1 VAANAASM
9 PGNNELDAVAVW
21 AAWLQG
27 KVAMIYSWPPTGR
40 MTAGYSQSDK
50 AINFVPQSTIA
61 DKVGYAVVPGNP
73 QHAAGFHKAL
83 AADSANPEAAY
94 LFMQWACSP
103 PVSLARCM
111 LPYALRD
118 PYRISH
124 FKSELYG
131 QLFPTANEYLANLNA
146 SANVG
151 LLDIIMPG
159 SQDYYLS
166 LDRMCTDVWAGADPM
181 TALQTAAAE
190 WDTTTERLGVESQ
203 KAFYQ
208 EFLKLPGATADNT
221 IEKLGMAVT
230 L

>member
-1 VAANAASM
+1 
-9 PGNNELDAVAVW
+9 
-21 AAWLQG
+21 
-27 KVAMIYSWPPTGR
+27 
-40 MTAGYSQSDK
+40 
-50 AINFVPQSTIA
+50 
-61 DKVGYAVVPGNP
+61 
-73 QHAAGFHKAL
+73 
-83 AADSANPEAAY
+83 
-94 LFMQWACSP
+94 
-103 PVSLARCM
+103 M

-159 SQDYYLS
+159 SQDYYLT

-190 WDTTTERLGVESQ
+190 WDTTTERLGVEAQ

-221 IEKLGMAVT
+221 VEKLGMAVT